1 MPGRRRI
8 VFPRVW
14 PARAVASRT
23 LPVTLQPDHETGARG
38 IEHARKA
45 GGFEATRP
53 GSAVIIDRDAI
64 SPGRSFIGGA
74 QTADND
80 LNLGPSPNR
89 IDRGTT
95 AREAGKIGVGA
106 GPSGI
111 AGWPYDA
118 NAAMIPHIVIPR
130 TPITVSPFARTID
143 TGVTIPSTAIGDP
156 VT

>member
-1 MPGRRRI
+1 MRARRRI

-23 LPVTLQPDHETGARG
+23 LPVTLQPDTETGARG
-38 IEHARKA
+38 IDRAPLA
-45 GGFEATRP
+45 GGYSASRA
-53 GSAVIIDRDAI
+53 GSHVVIDHDAI

-80 LNLGPSPNR
+80 LNLGPAPNR

-106 GPSGI
+106 GPDGI

-118 NAAMIPHIVIPR
+118 NEAMLPHINIPR

-143 TGVTIPSTAIGDP
+143 TGVTIPSVSIGEP
-156 VT
+156 VS